1 MADCLVKNNKND
13 LAKNLYDTL
22 CNGHKVLELYELEE
36 EEKKKKGKKQEE
48 FLKFL
53 ISYMLIAKKY
63 HRNQIAIK
71 KAQ

>member
-36 EEKKKKGKKQEE
+36 EEKKKKGKK
-48 FLKFL
+48 
-53 ISYMLIAKKY
+53 
-63 HRNQIAIK
+63 
-71 KAQ
+71 